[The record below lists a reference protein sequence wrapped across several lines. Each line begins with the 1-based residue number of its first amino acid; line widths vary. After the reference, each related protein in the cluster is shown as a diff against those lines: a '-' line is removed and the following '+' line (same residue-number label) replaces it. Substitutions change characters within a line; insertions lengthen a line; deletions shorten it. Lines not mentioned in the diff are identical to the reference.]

1 MRAVVTGGSGY
12 FGDVLCS
19 ALVQQGHDVVNLD
32 ISPVSQP
39 GVEFVEADIRD
50 RERVRAAFA
59 HADVVF
65 HNVAQ
70 VPLARDASLFDSV
83 NREGTAAM
91 LWAAERAGVGK
102 VVYTSSSAVY
112 GVPARNPV
120 TEATAPAPRE
130 AYGRAKLDG
139 ELLCTA
145 AVTRGQ
151 DLTIV
156 RPRTI
161 VGHGRLGIFAIL
173 FDWVADGAD
182 TVVFDGGR
190 NRYQFVHAADLA
202 HACLLAGA
210 RPGPAA
216 YNIGA
221 QEFGT
226 MRETLQALCDHAGT
240 GARVRSVPSRMAA
253 PLMKAASRS
262 GLAPFADYHWLMYA
276 RDFWF
281 DTTAAQQD
289 LGWHAQFSNADM
301 VIEAYD
307 WFLVHRD
314 DLSGPSHHRSGV
326 KQGVLGGVKRV
337 VRSLPTV
344 R

>member
-12 FGDVLCS
+12 FGDVVCS
-19 ALVQQGHDVVNLD
+19 ALVRRGHEVVNLD
-32 ISPVSQP
+32 VSPVAQP
-39 GVEFVEADIRD
+39 GVEFVAADIRD
-50 RERVRAAFA
+50 RDQVRAAFTG
-59 HADVVF
+59 ADIVF

-70 VPLARDASLFDSV
+70 VPLARDDELFDSV
-83 NREGTAAM
+83 NRAGTAAM

-112 GVPARNPV
+112 GVPAGNPV
-120 TEATAPAPRE
+120 TEATVPAPRE

-139 ELLCTA
+139 ELLCAA
-145 AVTRGQ
+145 AVTRGL
-151 DLTIV
+151 DVTIV

-182 TVVFDGGR
+182 ALVFDGGH
-190 NRYQFVHAADLA
+190 NRYQFVHATDLA
-202 HACLLAGA
+202 DACLRAGA
-210 RPGPAA
+210 KPGPAA

-221 QEFGT
+221 LEFGT
-226 MRETLQALCDHAGT
+226 MRQTLQALCDHAGT
-240 GARVRSVPSRMAA
+240 GAQVRSVPSWLAA
-253 PLMKAASRS
+253 PVMKSASRV

-281 DTTAAQQD
+281 DTTAARRD
-289 LGWHAQFSNADM
+289 LQWHARFSNEEM
-301 VIEAYD
+301 VTEAYD
-307 WFLVHRD
+307 WFLAHRD

-326 KQGVLGGVKRV
+326 KQGMLSVAKRLL
-337 VRSLPTV
+337 RHS